1 MKRRKLIKGTDWT
14 RLSDSLS
21 PGDVFTSR
29 GGAEYTVTAV
39 DVDGLNNKTNTT
51 KENNMSDKAKKIMSE
66 IMSILRANNGAA
78 NLATILGATEGTTA
92 RVRDAVMELRDAGAV
107 SYSPNRR
114 LNTRT
119 VITAC

>member
-1 MKRRKLIKGTDWT
+1 MTCRRYN
-14 RLSDSLS
+14 LSM
-21 PGDVFTSR
+21 
-29 GGAEYTVTAV
+29 
-39 DVDGLNNKTNTT
+39 NNKTNTT